1 MAQLHHTLRTGAP
14 GQITALAQ
22 TADGYLWIGTTHGVF
37 RFDGIRFQSMSHP
50 TAAIKPQARG
60 RIDWINVSTKYQ
72 GMGWTLRMD

>member
-1 MAQLHHTLRTGAP
+1 MAQLHHTRWTPQDGAP

-50 TAAIKPQARG
+50 TSAIKPQARG
-60 RIDWINVSTKYQ
+60 RIYSMNVSTNTKVWVGY
-72 GMGWTLRMD
+72 